1 MWPFKKKK
9 QPPIHQR
16 RKEDYEKLG
25 KQVAALYDHL
35 NPDRRGLY
43 RTAFLKGLVTGLGG
57 VIGATIVVAVLA
69 WILTLT
75 GRVPFLGPISDDVR
89 QTLQKQEQKDNQTN

>member
-1 MWPFKKKK
+1 MWPFKKRKK
-9 QPPIHQR
+9 TAPEQ

-69 WILTLT
+69 WILTLA
-75 GRVPFLGPISDDVR
+75 GHIPFLGPLSDDVR
-89 QTLQKQEQKDNQTN
+89 QTIQRGRMPAKQ